1 MRSSDWSSYVCSSD
15 LTEPVSLSCHVSL
28 AGTQRVNRGLLLS
41 GSRGP
46 RTVWRFRNIEGSRRL
61 DAARKVITDK
71 KEPSDDG
78 GASEWTSVVQGK
90 HGSDRGA
97 IGGGRLFKTTQKK
110 DDDK

>member
-61 DAARKVITDK
+61 DDARQVITDK
-71 KEPSDDG
+71 TEPSDVG
-78 GASEWTSVVQGK
+78 GARERSEERRVGK
-90 HGSDRGA
+90 ECVSTFSSRWSSYHS
-97 IGGGRLFKTTQKK
+97 
-110 DDDK
+110 